1 VILCAHSNENHSSPC
16 IASAI
21 RVLAS
26 AEMGM
31 GGNRDYFFRN
41 KWELEYSLRVPKAG
55 DGNGNEVMGTG
66 GNGYT
71 KVIPTH
77 LYL

>member
-1 VILCAHSNENHSSPC
+1 
-16 IASAI
+16 
-21 RVLAS
+21 
-26 AEMGM
+26 M